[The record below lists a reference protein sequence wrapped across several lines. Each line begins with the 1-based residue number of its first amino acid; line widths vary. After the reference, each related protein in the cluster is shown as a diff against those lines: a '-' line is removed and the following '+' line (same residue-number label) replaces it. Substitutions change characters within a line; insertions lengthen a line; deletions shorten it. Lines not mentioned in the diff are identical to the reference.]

1 MLSLKR
7 RILIISAITFVLV
20 ACFTS
25 GYFTVTGYLKWKN
38 KDGKAAGVEDKTTV
52 DANARLEDLID
63 SETSISIIH
72 RYIADGKTVYTE
84 NNEAKADKN
93 IIGMN
98 KSQLKQYYGNKGY
111 TLIEYSSSNASLLKE
126 IKGWPAGRYVVRN
139 NNNKVAIY
147 SVNDKNELVMVEE
160 TEVTMDLVPDGDR
173 DAITTGKVYDTLD
186 DAREYVEYSL
196 GS

>member
-1 MLSLKR
+1 
-7 RILIISAITFVLV
+7 
-20 ACFTS
+20 
-25 GYFTVTGYLKWKN
+25 
-38 KDGKAAGVEDKTTV
+38 
-52 DANARLEDLID
+52 
-63 SETSISIIH
+63 
-72 RYIADGKTVYTE
+72 
-84 NNEAKADKN
+84 
-93 IIGMN
+93 MN

-126 IKGWPAGRYVVRN
+126 IKGWPAGRYVVKN

-147 SVNDKNELVMVEE
+147 SVNDINELVMEEE
-160 TEVTMDLVPDGDR
+160 TEVTMDLVPEGDR

>member
-38 KDGKAAGVEDKTTV
+38 KDGKAADVEDKTAV

-84 NNEAKADKN
+84 NSEAKADKN

-126 IKGWPAGRYVVRN
+126 IKGWPAGRYVVKN

-147 SVNDKNELVMVEE
+147 SVNDKNELVMEEE